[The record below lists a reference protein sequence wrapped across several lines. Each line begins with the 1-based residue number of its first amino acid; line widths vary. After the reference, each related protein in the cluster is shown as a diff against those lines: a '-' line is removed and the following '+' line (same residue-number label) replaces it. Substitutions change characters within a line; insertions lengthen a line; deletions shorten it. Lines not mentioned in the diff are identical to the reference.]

1 MEPKTEWEELTP
13 SEQKRKLYREQ
24 KALLDTFL
32 AHHAISEAQYRKSL
46 EDLTEKMDMH
56 EESDTDI
63 HRRMHDGS
71 LYRSSDPGLLD
82 EQREVMERMYDYNAT
97 RPTEREKRAELLK
110 KMFAEIGENCWIEP
124 PFHASWAGK
133 FVRFGKN
140 VYANFNLTLVDDTE
154 ITVGN
159 NTMFGP
165 GVTLAT
171 AGHPIRAD
179 LRAQGYQFN
188 APIHIGSDCW
198 LGANVTV
205 LPGVSI
211 GDGTVVGAGSVVTK
225 DLPAGV
231 VAVGNPCR
239 VLRAVNEK
247 DRTVYFRNKEIPQ
260 ELR

>member
-1 MEPKTEWEELTP
+1 MEPTTEWEGLTP

-24 KALLDTFL
+24 KTLLDTFL
-32 AHHAISEAQYRKSL
+32 EHHAISEAQYKKSL
-46 EDLTEKMDMH
+46 EDLTEKMDLR
-56 EESDTDI
+56 EDNNTDL
-63 HRRMHDGS
+63 HHQMHDGS
-71 LYRSSDPGLLD
+71 LYRGIDPSLLD
-82 EQREVMERMYDYNAT
+82 EQSKAMEFLYDYNAT
-97 RPTEREKRAELLK
+97 RPSEKEKRATLLK
-110 KMFAEIGENCWIEP
+110 QMFAEIGEGCWIEP

-140 VYANFNLTLVDDTE
+140 VYANFHLTLVDDTT
-154 ITVGN
+154 ITVGD

-165 GVTLAT
+165 GVTLTT

-179 LRAQGYQFN
+179 LRWQGYQFN
-188 APIHIGSDCW
+188 APIHIGKDCW

-205 LPGVSI
+205 LPGITI

-239 VLRAVNEK
+239 VLRPISEK
-247 DRTVYFRNKEIPQ
+247 DRTVYFRNKKIPT
-260 ELR
+260 ELL